1 MKTISKLTSKHKYY
15 TTVQNCFIL
24 SELKWELLDV
34 LKCQNIRFIIFFQL
48 VLCQVGSANFLFFLW
63 TFQCLQMPFKTI
75 ILKILLPKCRIK
87 KHLFSF
93 QLEPVALFQIRS
105 EAEEQ
110 VCHNVWRI
118 SVSLH
123 DISHEIVITTTTV
136 SAPPP
141 TSVSLSYINN
151 FLTFKQKLYQL

>member
-1 MKTISKLTSKHKYY
+1 MEETISKLTSKHKYLHNCS
-15 TTVQNCFIL
+15 VQNCSIL

-48 VLCQVGSANFLFFLW
+48 VLCQVGSANFLLFLW
-63 TFQCLQMPFKTI
+63 TFQFLQMPLKTI
-75 ILKILLPKCRIK
+75 ILQILLPKLQMIK

-105 EAEEQ
+105 EAEQQ
-110 VCHNVWRI
+110 VCDNVWRI

-123 DISHEIVITTTTV
+123 DISHEIVITPTTV

-141 TSVSLSYINN
+141 PVCHCLISITS
-151 FLTFKQKLYQL
+151 